1 MNYTVLCYCI
11 YLPAA
16 IMLTVWVAKTLLNN
30 AKVFYLD
37 MFHGQ
42 GEQAAAVN
50 KLIQVGFYLVNLGF
64 TFLRLRISTDMRYD
78 EGAGHSVQN
87 YMDSAQEMIEVLSI
101 KLGGSVI
108 ILGVT
113 LFINLIMI
121 LILRSAST
129 PSRPVVR
136 TANTPAVAA

>member
-1 MNYTVLCYCI
+1 MNYTVLCYSI
-11 YLPAA
+11 YLPVAVL
-16 IMLTVWVAKTLLNN
+16 LTVWVAKTLLTN

-42 GEQAAAVN
+42 SEQAVSVN
-50 KLIQVGFYLVNLGF
+50 KLIQVGFYLINLGF
-64 TFLRLRISTDMRYD
+64 IFLRLRINPNTEYGNTGQSF
-78 EGAGHSVQN
+78 QN
-87 YMDSAQEMIEVLSI
+87 YMDTAQEMIEMLSI

-121 LILRSAST
+121 LILRSASS
-129 PSRPVVR
+129 PGRPAAQ
-136 TANTPAVAA
+136 TNQTPAITA